1 MKMKEEVLLLKD
13 ITKVKARNKV
23 LDHFFMEV
31 LSGEIINL
39 IGLEGSGKAEIYS
52 ILFGDESAYEGK
64 IWFMEKR
71 YEKGKELPVERLN
84 GIFFIGNQEL
94 IIPNLSVAENLYI
107 IEKIN
112 YFQFSVSKKKMV
124 QQAKRLFEEFGI
136 DIAPEKRAMQLS
148 RYECYVLRLMRAYVK
163 RGRLIVVD
171 DILEDCSFDRIDQIV
186 GILER
191 FKREGM
197 SILWLNSYPD
207 AITEISDKIITI
219 RRGRNSMMF
228 YKDEY
233 DKQKLL
239 NCLAGQKSSEELEIE
254 PCDTGEVVF
263 CAEHIQNE
271 YFDDLSFECKKGE
284 ILGIYDFQNKFSREL
299 RRLLLGRRTY
309 KGNLIVEDTVYR
321 ADSEHKLVGN
331 HIGVVDGNKYQSLIF
346 PDLSVSENLEMAVY
360 EKTAMFGCFINKRV
374 KKYLDKMGTEVCE
387 NTRINQE
394 MASVS
399 RRDAMQINFY
409 RWKLAN
415 PRIMFCFQ
423 PFLRLDAIS
432 RRQLETL
439 LLEFKRKGTCIVLS
453 SADISHLLP
462 LCDRM
467 LVIERNRIA
476 GEVERRKFA
485 EYFQ

>member
-1 MKMKEEVLLLKD
+1 MTMKEEVLLLKD
-13 ITKVKARNKV
+13 VTKIKARNKV

-52 ILFGDESAYEGK
+52 ILFGDESNYEGQ
-64 IWFMEKR
+64 IRFMGKY
-71 YEKGKELPVERLN
+71 YEKGSALPVERLN

-124 QQAKRLFEEFGI
+124 QQARKLFEEFGI
-136 DIAPEKRAMQLS
+136 DIAPEKKAMQLN

-163 RGRLIVVD
+163 RARLIVID
-171 DILEDCSFDRIDQIV
+171 DILEDCSFDRIDQII
-186 GILER
+186 GILEH

-207 AITEISDKIITI
+207 AITEISDQIITI

-233 DKQKLL
+233 DKQRLL
-239 NCLAGQKSSEELEIE
+239 ACLAGQKSTGELEIGSGG
-254 PCDTGEVVF
+254 TGGVIFKV
-263 CAEHIQNE
+263 EHVQNE
-271 YFDDLSFECKKGE
+271 YFDNLTFECRKGE

-299 RRLLLGRRTY
+299 RRLLLGRRNY
-309 KGNLIVEDTVYR
+309 RGNLIVENTVFR
-321 ADSEHKLVGN
+321 ADSEHKLVRN
-331 HIGVVDGNKYQSLIF
+331 RIGVVDGNKYQSLIF

-360 EKTAMFGCFINKRV
+360 EKTAMFGCFLNKRV
-374 KKYLDKMGTEVCE
+374 KKYLDKMGIEICE
-387 NTRINQE
+387 NTMINQK

-415 PRIMFCFQ
+415 PKILFCFQ

-453 SADISHLLP
+453 SADISHLRP
-462 LCDRM
+462 LCDRIF
-467 LVIERNRIA
+467 VIDQNRITGQIKR
-476 GEVERRKFA
+476 GEFS